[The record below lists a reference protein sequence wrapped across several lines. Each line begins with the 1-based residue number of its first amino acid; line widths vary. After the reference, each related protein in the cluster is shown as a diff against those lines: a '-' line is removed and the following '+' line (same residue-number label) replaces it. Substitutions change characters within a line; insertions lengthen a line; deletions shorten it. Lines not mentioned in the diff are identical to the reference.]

1 MTNEDEEANKN
12 YIVAEPAVLLQ
23 MALKG
28 VDSAAMT
35 LYRIA
40 DGDEPASGL
49 DAAWEHWREAFGLLR
64 EMVEGRR

>member
-40 DGDEPASGL
+40 AGDDTATDP
-49 DAAWEHWREAFGLLR
+49 DAGWEHWREARARLR
-64 EMVEGRR
+64 ELLGD